1 MYGTLDH
8 DHTSFWVYDDSL
20 LHLKTITNQERIN
33 RMNEIIHEYLDYV
46 KKVGDRS
53 RLYKHVSQ
61 RYGITS
67 AVYPGSHIDIT
78 PSLFIPDVTYIDN
91 FKGTVRFFRD
101 LAPIMEYVNDHKR
114 YGGPCSITFFGS
126 DYDQQLDIAKT
137 DLIISQYAGFVGQA
151 AKRYLKGNGIL
162 LCNDSHGD
170 ATLAYV
176 DRDYELIGVTDAA
189 STIQESGLESY
200 FKLPRA
206 KEIDIDTVRKT
217 MKGQR
222 YTHQA
227 VNYLFRLRPEQP
239 GDS

>member
-1 MYGTLDH
+1 
-8 DHTSFWVYDDSL
+8 
-20 LHLKTITNQERIN
+20 
-33 RMNEIIHEYLDYV
+33 MNEIIHEYLEYV

-67 AVYPGSHIDIT
+67 AVNPGSHIDIT

-91 FKGTVRFFRD
+91 FKGTARFFRD
-101 LAPIMEYVNDHKR
+101 LAPIMEYVNEHKH
-114 YGGPCSITFFGS
+114 YVEQYSITFFES
-126 DYDQQLDIAKT
+126 DYNQQLNISKT

-151 AKRYLKGNGIL
+151 AKRYLDDYGIL

-170 ATLAYV
+170 ATLAYL

-189 STIQESGLESY
+189 FTIQETGLASY
-200 FKLPRA
+200 FKISHA
-206 KEIDIDTVRKT
+206 KEIDIDSVLTT
-217 MKGQR
+217 MKGPR

-227 VNYLFRLRPEQP
+227 VNYLFRLRPGQP
-239 GDS
+239 GEPKIGKGRNMP